1 MHKIPVGVLGASGY
15 AGRELCAL
23 LAAHPRFTLAFA
35 TADRRRGERVRV
47 GPPYAPPADVV
58 FQATDDAPLGE
69 VALVFSA
76 LPHGASAEWSVRAR
90 AAGARVVD
98 LSSDLRPGH
107 LSADLLARLAP
118 PVPAGVAAG
127 VGRGE
132 GVAPAVARGGA
143 ATVVTDPR
151 AAVPYGLPE
160 LFRDAVRG
168 ADVVANPG
176 CYPTAVLVALAPLAR
191 AGLLA
196 AGALVSVSAA
206 SGVTGAGNS
215 PRADLLFGEVAD
227 DFRAYGAADGSANVH
242 RHLPEMR
249 AALAACG
256 ADADLV
262 FTPHLLPAARGI
274 LATITVPV
282 TQLPAGDAAELWRA
296 AYAGEPFVE
305 VVDAAGTH
313 GAGPHGAPDSLPT
326 LRDVRHRNVVRVA
339 ALPVAGVRAPALLVT
354 AAIDNLVKGAAG
366 QAVQNANLMLGVDET
381 AGLPR

>member
-1 MHKIPVGVLGASGY
+1 
-15 AGRELCAL
+15 
-23 LAAHPRFTLAFA
+23 
-35 TADRRRGERVRV
+35 V
-47 GPPYAPPADVV
+47 GPPYAAPADVT
-58 FQATDDAPLGE
+58 FAATDEVPLGE
-69 VALVFSA
+69 AAVVFTA

-107 LSADLLARLAP
+107 LDAGLLARLTSAVP
-118 PVPAGVAAG
+118 ADAVPAGVGAAVGAAG
-127 VGRGE
+127 ISS
-132 GVAPAVARGGA
+132 AVAADPAG
-143 ATVVTDPR
+143 VVTDPR

-176 CYPTAVLVALAPLAR
+176 CYPTAILVALAPLAR

-196 AGALVSVSAA
+196 PGALVSVSAA

-227 DFRAYGAADGSANVH
+227 DFRAYGAADGRANAH
-242 RHLPEMR
+242 RHLDEMR
-249 AALAACG
+249 AVLGALG
-256 ADADLV
+256 ADVDLV

-274 LATITVPV
+274 LATITVPLAH
-282 TQLPAGDAAELWRA
+282 LPAEYAGDPAALWRD

-305 VVDAAGTH
+305 IAAPGE
-313 GAGPHGAPDSLPT
+313 PMPT

-339 ALPVAGVRAPALLVT
+339 ALPVAGVRAPTLLVT
-354 AAIDNLVKGAAG
+354 AAIDNLTKGAAG
-366 QAVQNANLMLGVDET
+366 QAVQNANLMLGLDEA